1 MGHQRATK
9 YLMNTMITLTIET
22 INTKEKGK
30 MMKLNY
36 DQVQDWIKEA
46 GYECGKNTAMVD
58 VFFRF
63 ANIVLE
69 RGKLSEPKPAP
80 KPEVKIEKA
89 AASSSPVSAPSPLP
103 STSPGSQNPKQIT
116 IG

>member
-1 MGHQRATK
+1 M
-9 YLMNTMITLTIET
+9 
-22 INTKEKGK
+22 K
-30 MMKLNY
+30 MNY
-36 DQVQDWIKEA
+36 DQVQEWIKEA

-58 VFFRF
+58 VFYRF

-69 RGKLSEPKPAP
+69 KAKCEPKPAP

-89 AASSSPVSAPSPLP
+89 AASSPSVSAPSPLP

>member
-1 MGHQRATK
+1 
-9 YLMNTMITLTIET
+9 
-22 INTKEKGK
+22 
-30 MMKLNY
+30 MKLNY
-36 DQVQDWIKEA
+36 DEVQKWIEEA
-46 GYECGKNTAMVD
+46 GYQCGKNTAMVD

-69 RGKLSEPKPAP
+69 KAKCEPKQAA

-89 AASSSPVSAPSPLP
+89 SSSSAQPSAPSPLP

-116 IG
+116 IE